1 MKKYTYL
8 TESVSYAFS
17 KKNLVSK
24 LDELI
29 ETRAQE
35 GWRLFQFE
43 FSDWMGACVVVF
55 EREFEE

>member
-17 KKNLVSK
+17 KKNLVAK

-29 ETRAQE
+29 GTRAQE
-35 GWRLFQFE
+35 G
-43 FSDWMGACVVVF
+43 
-55 EREFEE
+55 